1 MHTQH
6 RNPQPSGKLRRKRKK
21 KRRIRLLVFTF
32 FLFTLIIGLSAIGY
46 ASWRVDHA
54 LEGLIDPTET
64 NQQDESSL
72 ADLNT
77 DKTMT
82 VLIMGRDFRPETGTN
97 LTDVMIVAAIDMENK
112 KVSMVSI
119 PRDTKVSV
127 SEMGRKVKANEAF
140 NIGESLRRQAEETQ
154 EEVKADGPTL
164 AKKTAGRLF
173 DISIDR
179 YILVDFQSFMAIV
192 DEVGGIQVEV
202 ERELIYNDPTDDTHI
217 HLLPGNQ
224 HLNGKEALD
233 WVRHRHDDRGTEY
246 YSSDFDRNLR
256 QREVIK
262 AVTSELGS
270 LKGVTK
276 IFDVLDTMSDHIQT
290 DLSKQQIKQLVW
302 SFKALDPNSI
312 KSIETPNVYWDSK
325 SLQTVIPEEDINLV
339 HTELTNTINNG
350 KKS

>member
-1 MHTQH
+1 MQNQP
-6 RNPQPSGKLRRKRKK
+6 RNPQPSRRLRRNRK
-21 KRRIRLLVFTF
+21 KRRIRRLLFTV
-32 FLFTLIIGLSAIGY
+32 FLFSLIIGLSAIGY

-54 LEGLIDPTET
+54 LEGLLDQTEIS
-64 NQQDESSL
+64 QEDESSL
-72 ADLNT
+72 VEEPT
-77 DKTMT
+77 DKTLT

-97 LTDVMIVAAIDMENK
+97 LTDVMIVAAIDMDHK

-119 PRDTKVSV
+119 PRDTKVRI
-127 SEMGRKVKANEAF
+127 SEIDRRVKANEAF
-140 NIGESLRRQAEETQ
+140 NIGEVLRRQAEENE
-154 EEVKADGPTL
+154 EEVTMDGPAL
-164 AKKTAGRLF
+164 AKKMAGRIF

-192 DEVGGIQVEV
+192 DEVGGIQVDV

-217 HLLPGNQ
+217 NLQPGNQ

-246 YSSDFDRNLR
+246 YSSDFDRNMR

-262 AVTSELGS
+262 AVSSELGS
-270 LKGVTK
+270 FQGATK
-276 IFDVLDTMSDHIQT
+276 IFDVLDTMSEHIQT

-302 SFKALDPNSI
+302 SFKAFDPNQI
-312 KSIETPNVYWDSK
+312 KSIETPNVYWDSN

-339 HTELTNTINNG
+339 HTELTNTINDGKNG
-350 KKS
+350 